1 MHTPPKN
8 LELEDGMY
16 AWFYCAASGDPV
28 PTIYWQDKVQE
39 PNPNVFEINEVNI
52 SHVGVYK
59 CTARSGK
66 KSKDSYAF
74 LSVNGHHRKYML
86 RAMFACY
93 FLYPYTSKI
102 IHRCNIVN
110 RSSH

>member
-16 AWFYCAASGDPV
+16 AWFYCAATGDPV

-39 PNPNVFEINEVNI
+39 PNPNVFEINAVNI

-66 KSKDSYAF
+66 KRKDSYAF

-86 RAMFACY
+86 RAMVACY
-93 FLYPYTSKI
+93 FLYTRI
-102 IHRCNIVN
+102 QNNISV
-110 RSSH
+110 